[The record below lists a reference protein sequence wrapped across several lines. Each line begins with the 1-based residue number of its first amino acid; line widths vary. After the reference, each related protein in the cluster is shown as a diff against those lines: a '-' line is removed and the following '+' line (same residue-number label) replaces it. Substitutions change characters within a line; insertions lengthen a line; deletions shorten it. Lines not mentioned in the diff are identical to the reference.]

1 MCAGE
6 NVSIT
11 IINTSL
17 INSTE
22 SLLGNPQTPSCKLLL
37 LVHMYTD
44 VVILVP
50 RRYNVD
56 TVPYNA
62 HVQTYTVAE
71 HNVEHVR
78 DVSCC
83 TGLSCGRRTETN
95 SATHK
100 EY

>member
-1 MCAGE
+1 
-6 NVSIT
+6 
-11 IINTSL
+11 
-17 INSTE
+17 
-22 SLLGNPQTPSCKLLL
+22 
-37 LVHMYTD
+37 MYTD

-62 HVQTYTVAE
+62 HVQTYTVAD

-83 TGLSCGRRTETN
+83 TGLSCGRRTEKN
-95 SATHK
+95 SDTHK
-100 EY
+100 EYWTSFSKTSFSRTHVYVTPYITVVSTLRRKYCNFHLET